1 MLSDNET
8 DVDLNQYEM
17 VFDNIIQIDELL
29 DDADFNKFV
38 QFVKVRNIK
47 NHEEVY
53 EVVENEGKELFIH
66 PELDAIIKTIE
77 TNENNEIL
85 VPFSKLSEETL
96 FTINIENNELTK
108 PLKEVDKLLNGS
120 YFKGMNPTLE
130 MMEQR
135 FIELLIES
143 KIGVMGI
150 HAAVILRSFVRD
162 VNDYLERPDFNKLFV
177 DYVVLGLH
185 NALSYS
191 PSITNSLT
199 YDYLKRQLYTHTTFK
214 KHKGSPLD
222 LLFMRTLNDVKR

>member
-1 MLSDNET
+1 LLKDNES
-8 DVDLNQYEM
+8 DVDVSQYEF
-17 VFDNIIQIDELL
+17 VIDNIIQLDELS
-29 DDADFNKFV
+29 DTVDFNKFL
-38 QFVKVRNIK
+38 QFVKIRNVK
-47 NHEEVY
+47 DKTEVY
-53 EVVENEGKELFIH
+53 EIVESDGKELFIH
-66 PELDAIIKTIE
+66 PDLDKVLKSIEPSEEGSYIIPLTRI
-77 TNENNEIL
+77 T
-85 VPFSKLSEETL
+85 EETL